1 MSLEDRAKHCFKN
14 EWILVTTQTC
24 TEILRKNTPSKNIS
38 SKSAWYKKTNRDVA
52 IGPGMYTV
60 YCIG

>member
-1 MSLEDRAKHCFKN
+1 MDFSDNTDMHRNIKKKL
-14 EWILVTTQTC
+14 L
-24 TEILRKNTPSKNIS
+24 LRKIFHHKVPGI
-38 SKSAWYKKTNRDVA
+38 KKTNRDVA

>member
-1 MSLEDRAKHCFKN
+1 VPG
-14 EWILVTTQTC
+14 I
-24 TEILRKNTPSKNIS
+24 
-38 SKSAWYKKTNRDVA
+38 KKTNRDVA

>member
-1 MSLEDRAKHCFKN
+1 MDFSDNTDMYRNIK
-14 EWILVTTQTC
+14 
-24 TEILRKNTPSKNIS
+24 KNTSSKNIS
-38 SKSAWYKKTNRDVA
+38 ILCGLGIKKTNRDVA

>member
-1 MSLEDRAKHCFKN
+1 MDFSDNTDMYRNIK
-14 EWILVTTQTC
+14 
-24 TEILRKNTPSKNIS
+24 KNTSSKNIS
-38 SKSAWYKKTNRDVA
+38 SQKAWYKKTNRDVA